1 MKKQNTVTVLK
12 PNKELFAD
20 CKVGINS
27 FQALKHKNGQPYTD
41 IEYMELLGRHCL
53 KKEEKGEAY
62 IYDKTTVNVA
72 KEIVRGRD
80 ELGMTTAELTKYL
93 NACLAFE

>member
-1 MKKQNTVTVLK
+1 MKKQAVMKIK
-12 PNKELFAD
+12 PNKELFGE
-20 CKVGINS
+20 CKVGMNS
-27 FQALKHKNGQPYTD
+27 FQALKHKNGQAYTD
-41 IEYMELLGRHCL
+41 LEYMELLGRHCIE
-53 KKEEKGEAY
+53 KEKNGEPY

-80 ELGMTTAELTKYL
+80 ELGMNTAELTKYL